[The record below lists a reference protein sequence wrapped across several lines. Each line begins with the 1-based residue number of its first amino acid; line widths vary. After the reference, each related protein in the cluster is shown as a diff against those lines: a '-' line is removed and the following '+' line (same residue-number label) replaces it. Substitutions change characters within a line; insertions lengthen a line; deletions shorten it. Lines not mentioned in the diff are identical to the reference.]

1 MLPDGVLARR
11 LVGSSR
17 SCEEVAGAIAAECR
31 AEGVGV
37 LLGPGINLKRSPL
50 GGRNFEYFSEDP
62 VLSGRMAAAFVR
74 GVQDRG
80 VGACLKHLVANE
92 HETGRM
98 YADSI
103 VDERT
108 LREVY
113 LRPFEIAV
121 READPWTV
129 MASYNRLNG
138 EYCVESRRLLREIL
152 VEEWGFR
159 GIVMSDWLAVNDR
172 VASIDAGLHLQMP
185 GSPTAAAV
193 VAAVREGRLDE
204 ARLDELVRELLAF
217 VERADGGGGRAGRRA
232 RPRRPPPPRAPR
244 GRGGHRPAQERRR
257 AAAAGGGRRRRG
269 ADRRLRARAAL
280 SGRGQLGGQAD
291 AGREPARRAAPRR
304 LRARVRR

>member
-1 MLPDGVLARR
+1 MSLTNTQPATCFPTESSLAASWDLA
-11 LVGSSR
+11 LV
-17 SCEEVAGAIAAECR
+17 EEVAGAIAAECR

-50 GGRNFEYFSEDP
+50 AGRNFEYFSEDP

-74 GVQDRG
+74 GVQARG

-121 READPWTV
+121 QEADPWTV

-152 VEEWGFR
+152 VEEWGFS

-172 VASIDAGLHLQMP
+172 VASVAAGLHLQMP
-185 GSPTAAAV
+185 GSPTAGSV
-193 VAAVREGRLDE
+193 VAAVRDGRLDE
-204 ARLDELVRELLAF
+204 ARPTSSSASCSRSWS
-217 VERADGGGGRAGRRA
+217 GRPRG
-232 RPRRPPPPRAPR
+232 RPRRTRPTSTPTTASPAAPPR
-244 GRGGHRPAQERRR
+244 PASCCSRTTARCCRWRRTP
-257 AAAAGGGRRRRG
+257 AAWR
-269 ADRRLRARAAL
+269 
-280 SGRGQLGGQAD
+280 
-291 AGREPARRAAPRR
+291 
-304 LRARVRR
+304 

>member
-1 MLPDGVLARR
+1 
-11 LVGSSR
+11 
-17 SCEEVAGAIAAECR
+17 
-31 AEGVGV
+31 
-37 LLGPGINLKRSPL
+37 
-50 GGRNFEYFSEDP
+50 
-62 VLSGRMAAAFVR
+62 
-74 GVQDRG
+74 
-80 VGACLKHLVANE
+80 
-92 HETGRM
+92 M

-185 GSPTAAAV
+185 GSPTAASV

-204 ARLDELVRELLAF
+204 ARLDELAGELLAF
-217 VERADGGGGRAGRRA
+217 VERTDGSGGQAGRPA
-232 RPRRPPPPRAPR
+232 RPRRAPPPRPPR

-257 AAAAGGGRRRRG
+257 AAAAG
-269 ADRRLRARAAL
+269 RA
-280 SGRGQLGGQAD
+280 
-291 AGREPARRAAPRR
+291 
-304 LRARVRR
+304 